1 MRQLFPVIMK
11 ILITGA
17 SGFVGGSFMDLYA
30 DRPDLEIHGIAR
42 RESTRANYTRH
53 DLSKPLDIDFVPDV
67 VIHAAARAMPWGSEK
82 EFHEQNVLATR
93 NVVDFCIR
101 KEIRN
106 LIYLS
111 SSSVHYRE
119 EDQENMTEESPIGPD
134 FVNRYARTK
143 YEGERI
149 VKSFG
154 GRWVILRPRAVF
166 GPGDTV
172 LFPRLLKAA
181 QAGKMVRLLRDG
193 PPAKGDLIYID
204 TLCDWM
210 LKAATDGSISGEF
223 NLTNNE
229 PVEIAAFLDDIFSRL
244 GVKRPEKTLDCGK
257 ALMLATAIEWF
268 YKLFLPRTEPPITRF
283 GIGVLAY
290 SKTFDVSKALA
301 VFGEPKIGIEEGVEE
316 FIRWQRK
323 QMET

>member
-1 MRQLFPVIMK
+1 MK
-11 ILITGA
+11 ILVTGA
-17 SGFVGGSFMDLYA
+17 SGFVGGSFMDLYS
-30 DRPDLEIHGIAR
+30 DRPDLEIHGIGRRATAR
-42 RESTRANYTRH
+42 ENYSRH
-53 DLSKPLDIDFVPDV
+53 DLELPLQLDFTPDV

-82 EFHEQNVLATR
+82 DFRGQNVTATE
-93 NVVDFCIR
+93 NVVEFCRR
-101 KEIRN
+101 KGVKH
-106 LIYLS
+106 LVYLS

-119 EDQENMTEESPIGPD
+119 EDQEDITEESPIGPS

-143 YEGERI
+143 FEGEEI
-149 VKSFG
+149 VRGFD

-181 QAGKMVRLLRDG
+181 QAGKMVKLLRDG

-210 LKAATDGSISGEF
+210 LKAAMDDSIRGCF

-244 GVKRPEKTLDCGK
+244 GVALPEKEMSCGK
-257 ALMLATAIEWF
+257 ALTLATAIEWF

-290 SKTFDVSKALA
+290 TKTFDVSKALS
-301 VFGEPKIGIEEGVEE
+301 VFGQPKVGLEEGVER
-316 FIRWQRK
+316 FIRWQLG
-323 QMET
+323 QMKR

>member
-1 MRQLFPVIMK
+1 MK

-17 SGFVGGSFMDLYA
+17 SGFVGGAFMDRYS
-30 DRPDLEIHGIAR
+30 DHPELEIHGVAR
-42 RESTRANYTRH
+42 SESPRTNYTRH
-53 DLSKPLDIDFVPDV
+53 DLTKPLDLDFAPDV
-67 VIHAAARAMPWGSEK
+67 VIHAAARAMPWGSRKDFED
-82 EFHEQNVLATR
+82 QNVRATEH
-93 NVVDFCIR
+93 VVDFCVR
-101 KEIRN
+101 RGVRN
-106 LIYLS
+106 LVYLS

-119 EDQENMTEESPIGPD
+119 EDQFNLTEESPIGPE
-134 FVNRYARTK
+134 FVNLYARTK
-143 YEGERI
+143 YEGEKV
-149 VKSFG
+149 VKTFE

-210 LKAATDGSISGEF
+210 LKAAVDPSIQGEF

-229 PVEIAAFLDDIFSRL
+229 PVEIETFLNEVFSRL
-244 GVKRPEKTLDCGK
+244 GVKVPGKTLGCRK
-257 ALMLATAIEWF
+257 ALRLATAIEWF
-268 YKLFLPRTEPPITRF
+268 YKMFLPRKEPPITRF

-290 SKTFDVSKALA
+290 SKTFDVSKALS
-301 VFGEPKIGIEEGVEE
+301 VFGEPKVGIEEGVEA
-316 FIRWQRK
+316 FIRWQK
-323 QMET
+323 QQMKG